1 MTAGSSASPSGDGAA
16 PGGGLYRP
24 FRPRRARVMAWTIAG
39 GEIAVLTGLAVALP
53 GPNVHWYDR
62 LGFLLVAAA
71 VAATLSRFARLLAVP
86 DQDGLRVR
94 NVVYTRRLQWAQIVR
109 VQFGGGNPWAVLDLS
124 DGDTLAVM
132 AVQRADGERAVAEA
146 RRLATLVALH
156 TRTARDD

>member
-1 MTAGSSASPSGDGAA
+1 MTAASSTSHSGDSAGD
-16 PGGGLYRP
+16 GGLYRP
-24 FRPRRARVMAWTIAG
+24 FRPRRARAMAWTIAV
-39 GEIAVLTGLAVALP
+39 GEIVVLTGLAVALP

-86 DQDGLRVR
+86 DRDGLRVR
-94 NVVYTRRLQWAQIVR
+94 NVVYTRRLDWAQIVR

-124 DGDTLAVM
+124 DGETLAVM

-156 TRTARDD
+156 TRTSRDD

>member
-1 MTAGSSASPSGDGAA
+1 MTAASPTSPSGDGTAVE
-16 PGGGLYRP
+16 LYRP
-24 FRPRRARVMAWTIAG
+24 FRPRRARVMAWAIAV
-39 GEIAVLTGLAVALP
+39 GEIAVLTGLAIVLP

-86 DQDGLRVR
+86 DQEGLRVR
-94 NVVYTRRLQWAQIVR
+94 NVVYTRRLDWAQIVR

-124 DGDTLAVM
+124 DGETLAVM

-156 TRTARDD
+156 TRTSRDD